1 MNVDFFVQQI
11 AMNKKSMES
20 YLRNKVMKNEYVA
33 YEEKIAKCETIIK
46 NTSVIKDEATGIE
59 IYKRNTPACN
69 LFFNLTLIDLY
80 TNIEIDFSKNMLKD
94 YNELERHG
102 YIDLLLSYIPKPEYV
117 AWQKLIDM
125 IASDYM
131 ENNRSLVSYLD
142 TKLTA
147 IDRTADSFSKVL
159 TSLVDENK

>member
-1 MNVDFFVQQI
+1 MNVDFFVKQI
-11 AMNKKSMES
+11 AMNKDVEA
-20 YLRNKVMKNEYVA
+20 YLKDKIMKDVYVA

-46 NTSVIKDEATGIE
+46 NTSTIKDETTGVE
-59 IYKRNTPACN
+59 LYKRNTPACN

-80 TNIEIDFSKNMLKD
+80 TNIDIDFSKNMLND
-94 YNELERHG
+94 YNELEKHG
-102 YIDLLLSYIPKPEYV
+102 YIDLLLSHISKNEYV
-117 AWQKLIDM
+117 AWQRLFDM

-131 ENNRSLVSYLD
+131 ENNRSLISYFD

-147 IDRTADSFSKVL
+147 IDKTADSFSKVL